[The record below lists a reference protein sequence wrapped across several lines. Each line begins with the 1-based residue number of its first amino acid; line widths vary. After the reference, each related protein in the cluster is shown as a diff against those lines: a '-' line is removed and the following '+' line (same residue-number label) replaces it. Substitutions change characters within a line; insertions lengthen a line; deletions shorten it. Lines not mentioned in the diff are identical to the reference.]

1 MKLKAPFMPSDQK
14 TNWTY
19 STAPRAR
26 WTTYRSIQN
35 EKVNIDLDSV
45 NIIDS
50 KITQSRKL
58 QHFGDVNEVVYC

>member
-1 MKLKAPFMPSDQK
+1 MPSDQK

-58 QHFGDVNEVVYC
+58 QHFW